1 MSKILVVDDD
11 PDIILAVRMS
21 LENVGHEVISAS
33 SGKEGL
39 EKIKAELPDLVV
51 LDVIMETPDEGIQLA
66 KRLRNPD
73 PSSELYKYRE
83 IPILMLTSIQSATPV
98 EFDST
103 VDNLT
108 VELFVDKPIDPVGLV
123 GKVEWILKKKG

>member
-11 PDIILAVRMS
+11 PDIILAVKMS

-83 IPILMLTSIQSATPV
+83 IPILMLTSIQSTTPL

-103 VDNLT
+103 VDTLA

-123 GKVEWILKKKG
+123 GKVDWILKKKG